1 MNSRLWTVRLAAF
14 CLLVSAIP
22 TMVPGQECP
31 QHTGSISWNWPGPAR
46 NVVVEGEYA
55 YVVAQQKEWFNCESF
70 SLLVVDLADPAAPQL
85 IGEVESTVP
94 GCVTAF
100 EVTDGVGY
108 VTTVDS
114 LAILDLSEP
123 TRPEVVAEYEMTDRM
138 RPLWGAQDVAVA
150 GDLVFVALMALGEL
164 EPACVIILDASDPAQ
179 PTEVGRIEAPESDE
193 VWKVA
198 VSAGHAYMATGY
210 TNGLVNVVDVSDPE
224 APVDRGRLVTHGRA
238 AAVTLVGDLA
248 MVAAGTAGLRIADT
262 TASAGPVELGY
273 LADGTVARDVV
284 MSGAHAVVLSSE
296 YGGVEGGLSVVDM
309 SDPTAPHKVGTW
321 EQDRAPSALAVV
333 GHLAYLTAR
342 FDVPGEVRG
351 VLRVIDLA
359 DPENLVE
366 VGHVELPSEP
376 LDVLVSG
383 HYAYVADGWAGLRIV
398 DVSDPTAPVEV
409 GNSVAPRCAV
419 ELAMS
424 GSMVWVV
431 EGMYGFGTH
440 NNNDVHIID
449 VADPTQP
456 VELLHWQTE
465 NVFDALAFSE
475 GYGFFGTSEGVSVYD
490 VSAPTGAV
498 LVTEVGD
505 VGEVTAVAVDGGSV
519 VVASEQ
525 AVEILDRRCLNT
537 RWMDIAA
544 HQPGLF
550 DSEWR
555 TDLVA
560 LNQADESA
568 SAEIVLHTGAGEHS
582 LAVPI
587 PGGSQVVV
595 EDVLGMMDLEGKGL
609 VEVRSDRP
617 LIVLGRTYNTSET
630 GTYGQFVDGV
640 PEWNP
645 TGPIP
650 NAPLLGLRQLGQQ
663 FRTNLTFA
671 NVGVSSSA
679 VEIKLRGAGGG
690 DDSGYDLAVYE
701 VELGP
706 EEMVQ
711 DLEPFRNRAGRPDV
725 GWGHALVSGA
735 PGVLVSAS
743 VVDSRTN
750 DATTVPV
757 TVEPVYELDSLCPS
771 MLARILEGAGCVAV
785 DSSYAYVGDYF
796 SGARWSNSMFVVSIA
811 EPSSPQV
818 VGTVDLGLPSSMSIR
833 SIAVSGQHVYTADGS
848 EGLYVIDVSDPTE
861 PTEVGSVTIEDA
873 RDVAVQSGFA
883 YVASSR
889 SGLRVLD
896 LAEPAN
902 PVEVARRDLWAETVS
917 VRGNRAL
924 VTDGFGNL
932 RIYDVSRPSAP
943 VEVGR
948 YSMVSNS
955 GMAVVSG
962 DLALVADGSAG
973 LEIVDLSCLDEQTL
987 STRYWIEIAAHE
999 TGVFGSE
1006 WRTDLVLRRAPS
1018 PGEASVEVV
1027 LHTEEGEFSLSNS
1040 LESMN
1045 QAVFEDVVGLM
1056 GREGKGVLEVRS
1068 DAHLALVGRIYNDT
1082 GAGTYGQALRAYGTP
1097 EGLRAGESAWLPG
1110 LRQDEGLFRTN
1121 LSVTNT
1127 GDDPVTVTITL
1138 FAGDGGELVSYELNV
1153 EPKAVVQDL
1162 EPFKERAEEDELGW
1176 GFARVT
1182 ATTGSGILTS
1192 ASVIDSRTNDATT
1205 IPMRR

>member
-123 TRPEVVAEYEMTDRM
+123 TRPEVVAEYEMTDRT

-296 YGGVEGGLSVVDM
+296 YVGVEGGLSVVEM
-309 SDPTAPHKVGTW
+309 
-321 EQDRAPSALAVV
+321 
-333 GHLAYLTAR
+333 
-342 FDVPGEVRG
+342 
-351 VLRVIDLA
+351 
-359 DPENLVE
+359 
-366 VGHVELPSEP
+366 
-376 LDVLVSG
+376 
-383 HYAYVADGWAGLRIV
+383 
-398 DVSDPTAPVEV
+398 SDPTAPVEV